1 MEKGTLIE
9 FKRRGAPADGQRPF
23 QLGVVDR
30 SEGKKNWIVVDQTG
44 QSHTLHPRQ
53 FNFIVSGQSYTQ
65 AEISGFLAEADAYID
80 PSSLEVAWEILLEE
94 SQSVAPTELAQLL
107 FSDQSPPLCYA
118 AHCLLADDRI
128 YFKQKGDRYEPRSAS
143 QVEELQHQI
152 EQQAKRQQ
160 EQQAFYQKIER
171 VLAGDTVEWEG
182 CDRTYLQALEKFA
195 AFGDEATT
203 RATATE
209 VLSNTSRTLS
219 PESAFE
225 LLVDLNYW
233 HPHQNLHLYRS
244 KIPVQ
249 FSSPVIAAVHQLLKM
264 PPPDLHP
271 DRQDLT
277 SLKVY
282 TIDDESTSE
291 IDDGLSLEFLADG
304 KQRVWVHIADPS
316 RWITLGDELDQE
328 AQRRGTTVYLPTG
341 MVPMFPP
348 ELSTGPMSLVQGQVC
363 CALSFGVILSEAGA
377 IESYQIRCS
386 QVQPTYRLT
395 YADVDEMLELGVEA
409 EAELLAIAQWAN
421 RRQTWRKAQGAISIQ
436 MPESSIKVEGEK
448 VDIEVLYDSPARNLV
463 AEMMIL
469 TGEVAARYGQD
480 HELPLP
486 FRHQPQPELPPE
498 EDLLQLA
505 PGFVRY
511 CAIRR
516 CMPRSEVSISP
527 ARHASLGLDCYCQV
541 TSPIRR
547 YADLVAHFQIKAHLR
562 DEELPFSKTDLTTL
576 IPSVTTA
583 AQEAT
588 LLERQ
593 TNRYWSLEYL
603 RQHPQQVWPAI
614 VLRWLREH
622 ENLALILLED
632 LGLELAM
639 RLDHPVT
646 LGDHID
652 VKVASVNPRLDRIQ
666 LQECFT
672 AEPDSVPSAS
682 AQEG

>member
-9 FKRRGAPADGQRPF
+9 FKRRGDCAEGQRPF
-23 QLGVVDR
+23 QLGVLDR
-30 SEGKKNWIVVDQTG
+30 PEGKKNWVVVDQTG
-44 QSHTLHPRQ
+44 QTHTLHPRQ
-53 FNFIVSGQSYTQ
+53 FTFVVSGKTYTPSEIAEFQSE
-65 AEISGFLAEADAYID
+65 AESYID
-80 PSSLEVAWEILLEE
+80 PSSLEVAWEILLED
-94 SQSVAPTELAQLL
+94 SQSVAPADLAQLL

-118 AHCLLADDRI
+118 SHCLLSDDRI
-128 YFKQKGDRYEPRSAS
+128 YFKQKGDCFEPRSAS
-143 QVEELQHQI
+143 QVAELQHQL

-160 EQQAFYQKIER
+160 EQQAFYQKLEQAI
-171 VLAGDTVEWEG
+171 AGDTVEWQG

-195 AFGDEATT
+195 ALGDEATT
-203 RATATE
+203 RSTATE
-209 VLSNTSRTLS
+209 VLSTLKRGTS
-219 PESAFE
+219 PDAAFQ
-225 LLVDLNYW
+225 LLVDVKVW
-233 HPHQNLHLYRS
+233 DPHQNLHLYRS
-244 KIPVQ
+244 KTPVQ
-249 FSSPVIAAVHQLLKM
+249 FSSSVLAAVDQLLKM
-264 PPPDLHP
+264 PPPDLHAE
-271 DRQDLT
+271 RHDLT

-291 IDDGLSLEFLADG
+291 IDDGLSLEFLPDG

-341 MVPMFPP
+341 MIPMFPT
-348 ELSTGPMSLVQGQVC
+348 ELSTGPMSLVQGQIC
-363 CALSFGVILSEAGA
+363 CALSFGVILTAEGA
-377 IESYQIRCS
+377 IESYEIRCS

-409 EAELLAIAQWAN
+409 ESELLALAQWAKQ
-421 RRQTWRKAQGAISIQ
+421 RQAWRKSQGAISIQ

-448 VDIEVLYDSPARNLV
+448 VDIQVLYDSSARNLV

-480 HELPLP
+480 NDLPLP

-498 EDLLQLA
+498 EELLQLA

-511 CAIRR
+511 CAIRS

-583 AQEAT
+583 AYEAT

-603 RQHPQQVWPAI
+603 RQHGQTVWPAM

-632 LGLELAM
+632 LGLELVM
-639 RLDHPVT
+639 RLDHPVV
-646 LGDHID
+646 LGDRLD

-672 AEPDSVPSAS
+672 ASPDD

>member
-9 FKRRGAPADGQRPF
+9 FKRRGDCAEGQRPF

-30 SEGKKNWIVVDQTG
+30 PEGKKNWVVVDQTG

-53 FNFIVSGQSYTQ
+53 FTFVVAGQTYTPSEITEFQ
-65 AEISGFLAEADAYID
+65 TEAESYID
-80 PSSLEVAWEILLEE
+80 PSSLEVAWEILLEDA
-94 SQSVAPTELAQLL
+94 QSVEPADLAQLL

-118 AHCLLADDRI
+118 AHCLLTDDRI
-128 YFKQKGDRYEPRSAS
+128 YFKQKGDRFEPRSAN
-143 QVEELQHQI
+143 QVAELQHQI

-160 EQQAFYQKIER
+160 EQHAFYKKLEQAI
-171 VLAGDTVEWEG
+171 AGDTVEWEG

-195 AFGDEATT
+195 ALGDEATT
-203 RATATE
+203 RATAVD
-209 VLSNTSRTLS
+209 VLSTLKRATS
-219 PESAFE
+219 PDAAFQ
-225 LLVDLNYW
+225 LLVDVKVW
-233 HPHQNLHLYRS
+233 RPHQNLHLYRS
-244 KIPVQ
+244 KTPVH
-249 FSSPVIAAVHQLLKM
+249 FSPSVLAAVETLLKM
-264 PPPDLHP
+264 PPPDLHT
-271 DRQDLT
+271 DRYDLT

-291 IDDGLSLEFLADG
+291 IDDGLSLEFLPDG
-304 KQRVWVHIADPS
+304 KQRVWIHIADPS
-316 RWITLGDELDQE
+316 RWITLGGELDRE

-341 MVPMFPP
+341 MIPMFPT
-348 ELSTGPMSLVQGQVC
+348 ELSTGPMSLVQGQIC
-363 CALSFGVILSEAGA
+363 CALSFGVILTEEGA
-377 IESYQIRCS
+377 IESYEIRCS

-409 EAELLAIAQWAN
+409 ESELLALADWAK
-421 RRQTWRKAQGAISIQ
+421 RRQAWRKSQGAISIQ
-436 MPESSIKVEGEK
+436 MPESSIKVEGDK
-448 VDIEVLYDSPARNLV
+448 VDIEVLYDSLSRNLV

-480 HELPLP
+480 HDLPLP

-498 EDLLQLA
+498 EELLQLA

-511 CAIRR
+511 CAIRS

-583 AQEAT
+583 AYEAT

-603 RQHPQQVWPAI
+603 RQHGQTVWPAM

-632 LGLELAM
+632 LGLELVM
-639 RLDHPVT
+639 RLDHPMT
-646 LGDHID
+646 LGDRLD

-672 AEPDSVPSAS
+672 ASPEVS
-682 AQEG
+682 QEG

>member
-9 FKRRGAPADGQRPF
+9 FKRRGDCAEGQRPF
-23 QLGVVDR
+23 QLGVVAR
-30 SEGKKNWIVVDQTG
+30 PEGKKNWVVVDQSG

-53 FNFIVSGQSYTQ
+53 FTFVVAGKTFMPSEITEFQTE
-65 AEISGFLAEADAYID
+65 AESYID
-80 PSSLEVAWEILLEE
+80 PSSLEVAWEILLED
-94 SQSVAPTELAQLL
+94 SQSASPADLAQLL

-118 AHCLLADDRI
+118 AHCLLTDDRI
-128 YFKQKGDRYEPRSAS
+128 YFKQKGDRFEPRSAS
-143 QVEELQHQI
+143 QVAELQHQL

-160 EQQAFYQKIER
+160 EQQAFYQKLEQAI
-171 VLAGDTVEWEG
+171 AGNTLEWEG
-182 CDRTYLQALEKFA
+182 YERTYLQALEKFA
-195 AFGDEATT
+195 ALGDEATT

-209 VLSNTSRTLS
+209 ILSTLKRATS
-219 PESAFE
+219 PDAAFQ
-225 LLVDLNYW
+225 LLVDVKIW
-233 HPHQNLHLYRS
+233 DPHQNLHLYRS
-244 KIPVQ
+244 KTPLQ
-249 FSSPVIAAVHQLLKM
+249 FSSSVVAAVDQLLKM
-264 PPPDLHP
+264 PPPDLHAE
-271 DRQDLT
+271 RHDLT

-291 IDDGLSLEFLADG
+291 IDDGLSLEVLPDG

-316 RWITLGDELDQE
+316 RWITLGDDLDRE

-341 MVPMFPP
+341 MIPMFPT
-348 ELSTGPMSLVQGQVC
+348 ELSTGPMSLVQGQIC
-363 CALSFGVILSEAGA
+363 CALSFGVILSAEGA
-377 IESYQIRCS
+377 IESYEIRCS

-409 EAELLAIAQWAN
+409 ESELLALAQWAKQ
-421 RRQTWRKAQGAISIQ
+421 RQVWRKSQGAISIQ

-448 VDIEVLYDSPARNLV
+448 VDIQVLYDSSARNLV

-480 HELPLP
+480 NDLPLP

-498 EDLLQLA
+498 EELLQLA

-511 CAIRR
+511 CAIRS

-562 DEELPFSKTDLTTL
+562 EEDLPFSKTDLTTL

-603 RQHPQQVWPAI
+603 RQHGQTIWPAM

-632 LGLELAM
+632 LGLELVM
-639 RLDHPVT
+639 RLDHPVV
-646 LGDHID
+646 LGDRLD

-672 AEPDSVPSAS
+672 ASPDA

>member
-1 MEKGTLIE
+1 MEKGTLVE
-9 FKRRGAPADGQRPF
+9 YKLRGEPAQGQRPF

-30 SEGKKNWIVVDQTG
+30 AEGKKNWIVVDQNG
-44 QSHTLHPRQ
+44 QSQTLHPRQ
-53 FNFIVSGQSYTQ
+53 FTFVITGQTYTQ
-65 AEISGFLAEADAYID
+65 KEIAGFRAEAESCLD
-80 PSSLEVAWEILLEE
+80 PASLEIAWEILLEE
-94 SQSVAPTELAQLL
+94 GATATPTDLAQLL
-107 FSDQSPPLCYA
+107 YSDQSPPRCYA
-118 AHCLLADDRI
+118 AHCLLVDDRI
-128 YFKQKGDRYEPRSAS
+128 YFKQKGDHYEPRSAN
-143 QVEELQHQI
+143 QVAELQHQLV
-152 EQQAKRQQ
+152 QQAKRQQ
-160 EQQAFYQKIER
+160 EQQEFYQKLEQA
-171 VLAGDTVEWEG
+171 LAGEAVEWEG
-182 CDRTYLQALEKFA
+182 GDRTYIQALEKFA
-195 AFGDEATT
+195 ALGDDSATK
-203 RATATE
+203 ATATE
-209 VLSNTSRTLS
+209 LLSTLNRSTSA
-219 PESAFE
+219 EAAFQ
-225 LLVDLNYW
+225 LLVDLKHW
-233 HPHQNLHLYRS
+233 DLHQNLHLYRS
-244 KIPVQ
+244 KLPVQ
-249 FSSPVIAAVHQLLKM
+249 FSPPVIAAVNQLLKM
-264 PPPDLHP
+264 PPPDSHP
-271 DRQDLT
+271 DRHDLT

-291 IDDGLSLEFLADG
+291 IDDGLSLEFLPDG
-304 KQRVWVHIADPS
+304 KQRLWVHIADPS
-316 RWITLGDELDQE
+316 RWITLGDELDRE

-341 MVPMFPP
+341 MIPMFPT

-363 CALSFGVILSEAGA
+363 CALSFGVILTDDGA
-377 IESYQIRCS
+377 IESYEIRCS

-409 EAELLAIAQWAN
+409 EPELLAIAQWAQ
-421 RRQTWRKAQGAISIQ
+421 RRQAWRVSQGAISIQ
-436 MPESSIKVEGEK
+436 MPESSIKVEGEQ
-448 VDIEVLYDSPARNLV
+448 VDIQVLYDSPARNLV

-480 HELPLP
+480 HDLPLP

-498 EDLLQLA
+498 EELLQLA
-505 PGFVRY
+505 PGFVRF

-527 ARHASLGLDCYCQV
+527 ARHASLGLDSYCQV

-562 DEELPFSKTDLTTL
+562 QETLPFSKTDLTTL

-588 LLERQ
+588 QLERQ

-603 RQHPQQVWPAI
+603 RQQANQIWPAI

-632 LGLELAM
+632 LGLELVM

-646 LGDHID
+646 LGDHLD

-672 AEPDSVPSAS
+672 APSGPD
-682 AQEG
+682 QEG

>member
-9 FKRRGAPADGQRPF
+9 FKRRGDPTAGQRPY
-23 QLGVVDR
+23 QLGVIDR
-30 SEGKKNWIVVDQTG
+30 PEGKKNWIVVDQTG

-53 FNFIVSGQSYTQ
+53 FTFVVAGQTYTPS
-65 AEISGFLAEADAYID
+65 EISDFQTEAESYMD
-80 PSSLEVAWEILLEE
+80 PSSLEVAWELLLED
-94 SQSVAPTELAQLL
+94 SQTVVPSDLAQLL
-107 FSDQSPPLCYA
+107 FSAQSPPHCYA
-118 AHCLLADDRI
+118 AHCLLTDDRL
-128 YFKQKGDRYEPRSAS
+128 YFKQKGDRYEPRTAN
-143 QVEELQHQI
+143 QVAELQHQI

-160 EQQAFYQKIER
+160 EQQAFYQKLEQAI
-171 VLAGDTVEWEG
+171 AGATVKWEA

-203 RATATE
+203 RTTAFE
-209 VLSNTSRTLS
+209 VLSTLKRATS
-219 PESAFE
+219 PDAAFQ
-225 LLVDLNYW
+225 LLVDLQVW
-233 HPHQNLHLYRS
+233 GPHQNLHLYRS

-249 FSSPVIAAVHQLLKM
+249 FSPSVLAAVDQLLKM
-264 PPPDLHP
+264 PPPDLHT
-271 DRQDLT
+271 DRHDLT

-282 TIDDESTSE
+282 TIDDESTAE
-291 IDDGLSLEFLADG
+291 IDDGLSLEFLPDG

-316 RWITLGDELDQE
+316 RWITLGGELDRE

-341 MVPMFPP
+341 MIPMFPT
-348 ELSTGPMSLVQGQVC
+348 ELSTGPMSLVQGQIC
-363 CALSFGVILSEAGA
+363 CALSFGVILSEAGE
-377 IESYQIRCS
+377 IESYEIRCS

-409 EAELLAIAQWAN
+409 ESELLALAHWAKQ
-421 RRQTWRKAQGAISIQ
+421 RQAWRKAQGAISIQ

-448 VDIEVLYDSPARNLV
+448 VDIQVLYDSPARNLV

-480 HELPLP
+480 HDLPLP

-498 EDLLQLA
+498 EELLRLA
-505 PGFVRY
+505 PGFVRF
-511 CAIRR
+511 CAIRS

-562 DEELPFSKTDLTTL
+562 EEELPFSKTDLTTL

-603 RQHPQQVWPAI
+603 RQHAQTVWPAM

-632 LGLELAM
+632 LGLELVM
-639 RLDHPVT
+639 RLDHPVS
-646 LGDHID
+646 LGDRLD

-672 AEPDSVPSAS
+672 APPDT

>member
-1 MEKGTLIE
+1 M
-9 FKRRGAPADGQRPF
+9 
-23 QLGVVDR
+23 
-30 SEGKKNWIVVDQTG
+30 
-44 QSHTLHPRQ
+44 
-53 FNFIVSGQSYTQ
+53 
-65 AEISGFLAEADAYID
+65 
-80 PSSLEVAWEILLEE
+80 
-94 SQSVAPTELAQLL
+94 
-107 FSDQSPPLCYA
+107 
-118 AHCLLADDRI
+118 ADDRI
-128 YFKQKGDRYEPRSAS
+128 YFKQKGDRYEPRSTT
-143 QVEELQHQI
+143 QVAELQHQI

-160 EQQAFYQKIER
+160 EQQAFYQKLEQAI
-171 VLAGDTVEWEG
+171 AGNTVAWEG
-182 CDRTYLQALEKFA
+182 CDRTYIQALEKFA
-195 AFGDEATT
+195 ALGDEASTKAT
-203 RATATE
+203 AAELLSTLNRATTAE
-209 VLSNTSRTLS
+209 A
-219 PESAFE
+219 AFQ
-225 LLVDLNYW
+225 LLVDLKHW
-233 HPHQNLHLYRS
+233 GPHENLHLYRS

-249 FSSPVIAAVHQLLKM
+249 FSSPVTTAVNQLLKM

-271 DRQDLT
+271 DRDDLT
-277 SLKVY
+277 HLKVY

-291 IDDGLSLEFLADG
+291 IDDGLSLEFLPEG

-341 MVPMFPP
+341 MIPMFPT

-363 CALSFGVILSEAGA
+363 CALSFGVILSDQGA
-377 IESYQIRCS
+377 IESYEIHCS
-386 QVQPTYRLT
+386 QIQPTYRLT

-409 EAELLAIAQWAN
+409 EPELLAIAQWAQQ
-421 RRQTWRKAQGAISIQ
+421 RQAWRKSQGAISIQ
-436 MPESSIKVEGEK
+436 MPESSIKVEGEQ
-448 VDIEVLYDSPARNLV
+448 VDIQVLYDSPARNLV

-480 HELPLP
+480 HDLPLP

-498 EDLLQLA
+498 EELLQLA
-505 PGFVRY
+505 PGFVRF
-511 CAIRR
+511 CALRR

-527 ARHASLGLDCYCQV
+527 SRHASLGLDSYCQV

-562 DEELPFSKTDLTTL
+562 HEELPFSKTDLTTL

-603 RQHPQQVWPAI
+603 RQQTNQVWPAI

-646 LGDHID
+646 LGDHLD

-672 AEPDSVPSAS
+672 AALEAD
-682 AQEG
+682 QEG

>member
-9 FKRRGAPADGQRPF
+9 FKRRGDCAAGQRPF
-23 QLGVVDR
+23 QLGVLDR
-30 SEGKKNWIVVDQTG
+30 PEGKKNWVVVDQTG

-53 FNFIVSGQSYTQ
+53 FTFVVVGKTYTPSEITEFQ
-65 AEISGFLAEADAYID
+65 TEAESYID
-80 PSSLEVAWEILLEE
+80 PSSLEVAWEILLED
-94 SQSVAPTELAQLL
+94 SQTVAPADLAQLL

-118 AHCLLADDRI
+118 SHCLLSDDRI
-128 YFKQKGDRYEPRSAS
+128 YFKQKGDRFEPRSAS
-143 QVEELQHQI
+143 QVAELQHQL

-160 EQQAFYQKIER
+160 EQQAFYQKLEQAI
-171 VLAGDTVEWEG
+171 AGDTVEWQG

-195 AFGDEATT
+195 ALGDEATT
-203 RATATE
+203 RSTATE
-209 VLSNTSRTLS
+209 VLSTLKRGTS
-219 PESAFE
+219 PDAAFQ
-225 LLVDLNYW
+225 LLVDVKIW
-233 HPHQNLHLYRS
+233 DPHQNLHLYRS
-244 KIPVQ
+244 KTPIQ
-249 FSSPVIAAVHQLLKM
+249 FSSSVLAAVDQLLKM
-264 PPPDLHP
+264 PPPDLHAE
-271 DRQDLT
+271 RHDLT

-291 IDDGLSLEFLADG
+291 IDDGLSLEFLPDG

-316 RWITLGDELDQE
+316 RWITLGDELDRE

-341 MVPMFPP
+341 MIPMFPT
-348 ELSTGPMSLVQGQVC
+348 ELSTGPMSLVQGQIC
-363 CALSFGVILSEAGA
+363 CALSFGVILSAEGA
-377 IESYQIRCS
+377 IESYEIRCS

-409 EAELLAIAQWAN
+409 ESELLALAQWAKQ
-421 RRQTWRKAQGAISIQ
+421 RQAWRKSQGAISIQ

-448 VDIEVLYDSPARNLV
+448 VDIQVLYDSSARNLV

-480 HELPLP
+480 NDLPLP

-498 EDLLQLA
+498 EELLQLA

-511 CAIRR
+511 CAIRS

-562 DEELPFSKTDLTTL
+562 DEALPFSKTDLTTL

-603 RQHPQQVWPAI
+603 RQHGQAVWPAM

-632 LGLELAM
+632 LGLELVM
-639 RLDHPVT
+639 RLDHPVV
-646 LGDHID
+646 LGDRLD

-672 AEPDSVPSAS
+672 AAPDA

>member
-1 MEKGTLIE
+1 VEKGTLIE
-9 FKRRGAPADGQRPF
+9 FKRRGDCAEGQRPF
-23 QLGVVDR
+23 QLGVLDR
-30 SEGKKNWIVVDQTG
+30 PEGKKNWVVVDQTG
-44 QSHTLHPRQ
+44 QTHTLHPRQ
-53 FNFIVSGQSYTQ
+53 FTFVVSGKTYTPSEIAEFQSE
-65 AEISGFLAEADAYID
+65 AESYID
-80 PSSLEVAWEILLEE
+80 PSSLEVAWEILLED
-94 SQSVAPTELAQLL
+94 SQSVAPADLAQLL

-118 AHCLLADDRI
+118 SHCLLSDDRI
-128 YFKQKGDRYEPRSAS
+128 YFKQKGDCFEPRSAS
-143 QVEELQHQI
+143 QVAELQHQL

-160 EQQAFYQKIER
+160 EQQAFYQKLEQAI
-171 VLAGDTVEWEG
+171 AGDTVEWQG

-195 AFGDEATT
+195 ALGDEATT
-203 RATATE
+203 RSTATE
-209 VLSNTSRTLS
+209 VLSTLKRGTS
-219 PESAFE
+219 PDAAFQ
-225 LLVDLNYW
+225 LLVDVKVW
-233 HPHQNLHLYRS
+233 DPHQNLHLYRS
-244 KIPVQ
+244 KTPVQ
-249 FSSPVIAAVHQLLKM
+249 FSSSVLAAVDQLLKM
-264 PPPDLHP
+264 PPPDLHAE
-271 DRQDLT
+271 RHDLT

-291 IDDGLSLEFLADG
+291 IDDGLSLEFLPDG

-341 MVPMFPP
+341 MIPMFPT
-348 ELSTGPMSLVQGQVC
+348 ELSTGPMSLVQGQIC
-363 CALSFGVILSEAGA
+363 CALSFGVILTAEGA
-377 IESYQIRCS
+377 IESYEIRCS

-409 EAELLAIAQWAN
+409 ESELLALAQWAKQ
-421 RRQTWRKAQGAISIQ
+421 RQAWRKSQGAISIQ

-448 VDIEVLYDSPARNLV
+448 VDIQVLYDSSARNLV

-480 HELPLP
+480 NDLPLP

-498 EDLLQLA
+498 EELLQLA

-511 CAIRR
+511 CAIRS

-583 AQEAT
+583 AYEAT

-603 RQHPQQVWPAI
+603 RQHGQTVWPAM

-632 LGLELAM
+632 LGLELVM
-639 RLDHPVT
+639 RLDHPVV
-646 LGDHID
+646 LGDRLD

-672 AEPDSVPSAS
+672 ASPDD

>member
-9 FKRRGAPADGQRPF
+9 FKRRGDCAEGQRPF
-23 QLGVVDR
+23 QLGVLDR
-30 SEGKKNWIVVDQTG
+30 PEGKKNWVVVDQTG
-44 QSHTLHPRQ
+44 QTHTLHPRQ
-53 FNFIVSGQSYTQ
+53 FTFVVSGKTYTPSEIAEFQSE
-65 AEISGFLAEADAYID
+65 AESYID
-80 PSSLEVAWEILLEE
+80 PSSLEVAWEILLED
-94 SQSVAPTELAQLL
+94 SQSVAPADLAQLL

-118 AHCLLADDRI
+118 SHCLLSDDRI
-128 YFKQKGDRYEPRSAS
+128 YFKQKGDCFEPRSAS
-143 QVEELQHQI
+143 QVAELQHQL

-160 EQQAFYQKIER
+160 EQQAFYQKLEQAI
-171 VLAGDTVEWEG
+171 AGDTVEWQG

-195 AFGDEATT
+195 ALGDEATT
-203 RATATE
+203 RSTATE
-209 VLSNTSRTLS
+209 VLSTLKRGTS
-219 PESAFE
+219 PDAAFQ
-225 LLVDLNYW
+225 LLVDVKVW
-233 HPHQNLHLYRS
+233 DPHQNLHLYRS
-244 KIPVQ
+244 KTPVQ
-249 FSSPVIAAVHQLLKM
+249 FSSSVLAAVDQLLKM
-264 PPPDLHP
+264 PPPDLHAE
-271 DRQDLT
+271 RHDLT

-291 IDDGLSLEFLADG
+291 IDDGLSLEFLPDG

-341 MVPMFPP
+341 MIPMFPT
-348 ELSTGPMSLVQGQVC
+348 ELSTGPMSLVQGQIC
-363 CALSFGVILSEAGA
+363 CALSFGVILTAEGA
-377 IESYQIRCS
+377 IESYEIRCS

-409 EAELLAIAQWAN
+409 ESELLALAQWAKQ
-421 RRQTWRKAQGAISIQ
+421 RQAWRKSQGAISIQ

-448 VDIEVLYDSPARNLV
+448 VDIQVLYDSSARNLV

-480 HELPLP
+480 NDLPLP

-498 EDLLQLA
+498 EELLQLA

-511 CAIRR
+511 CAIRS

-562 DEELPFSKTDLTTL
+562 DEKLPFSKTDLTTL

-583 AQEAT
+583 AYEAT

-603 RQHPQQVWPAI
+603 RQHGQTVWPAM

-632 LGLELAM
+632 LGLELVM
-639 RLDHPVT
+639 RLDHPVV
-646 LGDHID
+646 LGDRLD

-672 AEPDSVPSAS
+672 ASPDD

>member
-9 FKRRGAPADGQRPF
+9 FKRKGEPPEGQRPF
-23 QLGVVDR
+23 QLGILDR
-30 SEGKKNWIVVDQTG
+30 PQGKKNWIVVDQTG

-53 FNFIVSGQSYTQ
+53 FTFVVSGHTYTQ
-65 AEISGFLAEADAYID
+65 DEIAVFQAEAESCMD
-80 PSSLEVAWEILLEE
+80 PSSLEVAWELLLED
-94 SQSVAPTELAQLL
+94 SQTVAPPDLAQLL
-107 FSDQSPPLCYA
+107 FSDQSPPRCYA
-118 AHCLLADDRI
+118 AHCLLTDDRI
-128 YFKQKGDRYEPRSAS
+128 YFKQKGERYEPRTAN
-143 QVEELQHQI
+143 QVADLQHQI

-160 EQQAFYQKIER
+160 EQQAFYQKLEQAI
-171 VLAGDTVEWEG
+171 AGDTVEWEAG
-182 CDRTYLQALEKFA
+182 DRTYLQALEKFA

-203 RATATE
+203 RMTA
-209 VLSNTSRTLS
+209 VDLLSTLKRSTS
-219 PESAFE
+219 PEAAFQ
-225 LLVDLNYW
+225 LLVDLNVW
-233 HPHQNLHLYRS
+233 DLHQNLPLFRS

-249 FSSPVIAAVHQLLKM
+249 FSMSLLAAVDQSLKM

-271 DRQDLT
+271 DRADLT

-291 IDDGLSLEFLADG
+291 IDDGLSLEFLPDG

-316 RWITLGDELDQE
+316 RWITLGDELDRE

-341 MVPMFPP
+341 MIPMFPP

-363 CALSFGVILSEAGA
+363 CALSFGVILTEEGA
-377 IESYQIRCS
+377 IESYEIRCS

-409 EAELLAIAQWAN
+409 ESELLALAQWAQK
-421 RRQTWRKAQGAISIQ
+421 RQAWRKSQGAISIQ
-436 MPESSIKVEGEK
+436 MPESSIKVDGDK
-448 VDIEVLYDSPARNLV
+448 VDIQVLYDSSARNLV

-480 HELPLP
+480 HDLPLP

-498 EDLLQLA
+498 EELLQLA
-505 PGFVRY
+505 PGFVRF
-511 CAIRR
+511 CAIRS
-516 CMPRSEVSISP
+516 CMPRSEVSVRP

-562 DEELPFSKTDLTTL
+562 DEALPFSKTDLTTL

-603 RQHPQQVWPAI
+603 RQHAQTVWPAM

-632 LGLELAM
+632 LGLELVM

-646 LGDHID
+646 LGDRLD

-672 AEPDSVPSAS
+672 APADST
-682 AQEG
+682 QEE